1 MCLGVSVFLN
11 LVHVSSELE
20 LVSPPYP
27 ELVLISPQRAD
38 DDRREYEERLAA
50 ENAESERRRTAT
62 EAAQREVDR
71 AREEARQRKLT
82 SRAAWD
88 DEKKTDGPR
97 RDVDIEG

>member
-1 MCLGVSVFLN
+1 M
-11 LVHVSSELE
+11 
-20 LVSPPYP
+20 
-27 ELVLISPQRAD
+27 LISPQRAD

-50 ENAESERRRTAT
+50 EDAERERRRTAT

-88 DEKKTDGPR
+88 NEKTDDKPR
-97 RDVDIEG
+97 QSREVDIEG

>member
-1 MCLGVSVFLN
+1 
-11 LVHVSSELE
+11 
-20 LVSPPYP
+20 
-27 ELVLISPQRAD
+27 VLTRTQREV

-50 ENAESERRRTAT
+50 EDAERERRRTAT
-62 EAAQREVDR
+62 EATQREVDR

-88 DEKKTDGPR
+88 SEKAENDKTH